1 MANMKDNND
10 IKLTQVFLTE
20 KSRKMLR
27 LQKTIQRKSISLIVD
42 ELIQEKF
49 GSDDNEKLY

>member
-1 MANMKDNND
+1 MANMKDNNNV
-10 IKLTQVFLTE
+10 KLTQVFLTE
-20 KSRKMLR
+20 ESRKMLR
-27 LQKTIQRKSISLIVD
+27 LQKTLQRKSISLIVD